1 MTKRL
6 LKTLISVMFIT
17 MMCATMV
24 SSQVGRRVAAKGAA
38 VNCDACHSV
47 QSITA
52 ATSKYFEHYKTVH
65 REVLRR
71 NLSCSTCHSPF
82 VNEVKVVTVRSSSCA
97 ACHSDKRGQRPN
109 AASAHTIHIGA
120 GVSCSSCHQAVKHK
134 IDMLQ
139 LLNVCSNCH

>member
-24 SSQVGRRVAAKGAA
+24 SSQVGRKVAAKGAA
-38 VNCDACHSV
+38 VNCDACHST

-71 NLSCSTCHSPF
+71 NLSS
-82 VNEVKVVTVRSSSCA
+82 
-97 ACHSDKRGQRPN
+97 
-109 AASAHTIHIGA
+109 
-120 GVSCSSCHQAVKHK
+120 VSYTH
-134 IDMLQ
+134 LT
-139 LLNVCSNCH
+139 LPTN